1 MPALHRVLADHDLA
15 LLRLMA
21 ELWGVTL
28 AAGSQREAADE
39 LAARMLAPELAEE
52 VIGALPRDARAGFE
66 QLAREGRQL
75 LASFTRRYGELRAMG
90 AARRDRERPWANTPS
105 ASEVLWYRG
114 LIGRAFFDAGRGP
127 EEFVFIPD
135 DLRSLAYVANAA
147 QAPARPDPPGRP
159 APPLPE
165 GQPRAAGPGINAGG
179 GAAGSANAG
188 SPTAGGLNTSGIN
201 ASGDDA
207 VTLLAYL
214 QVVPLRLEAA
224 PGAAAG
230 APATLAP
237 ATHRAGLA
245 RFLRQPAALDFT
257 LHLLRRLSLA
267 EDGDAGEPVKLAPE
281 RVQPFLQASAP
292 ERARQLAEAWRDS
305 REWNDL
311 LAVPGLIFEGKSWR
325 NDPHAARQAILALL
339 AQVPAGQ
346 WWSLESF
353 VAAVKDR
360 QPDFQRP
367 AGDYDS
373 WYIRDASS
381 GAFLRGFENWDRV
394 DGALV
399 RWLLEQPLAGLGLVE
414 ISAGAPAGERP
425 SAGARAFRLTSYGAA
440 LLGLAGWPEAPEPA
454 SLEVT
459 AGAGGLVRAVAGEA
473 AALASGYDR
482 FQLARIGDWLP
493 PEPAEAGGLVY
504 PYRLSPASLARGA
517 RKGISPGRIL
527 TFLERAAAGQPGLPA
542 LAAALR
548 RWEQKGAEASLGEL
562 VVLRLASPE
571 LLASLRQ
578 APGLS
583 ALLGETLGP
592 AAVAVRRA
600 DLEQVQAALW
610 ELGIL
615 VDEAG

>member
-1 MPALHRVLADHDLA
+1 MPALHRILADHDLG
-15 LLRLMA
+15 LLRLIA

-28 AAGSQREAADE
+28 SAGNQREAADE
-39 LAARMLAPELAEE
+39 LAARMLAPALAEE
-52 VIGALPRDARAGFE
+52 VIDALPRDARAGFD

-90 AARRDRERPWANTPS
+90 AARRDRERPWANAPS

-147 QAPARPDPPGRP
+147 QTPARPDPPGRP

-165 GQPRAAGPGINAGG
+165 GQPRAPE
-179 GAAGSANAG
+179 
-188 SPTAGGLNTSGIN
+188 AGGLNASGLNASGINASGINASGIN

-214 QVVPLRLEAA
+214 QVVAVRLEAA
-224 PGAAAG
+224 PGAT
-230 APATLAP
+230 PALLAP

-245 RFLRQPAALDFT
+245 RFLRQPAALDFN
-257 LHLLRRLSLA
+257 LHLLRQLSLT
-267 EDGDAGEPVKLAPE
+267 EDAAGEPVKLAPE

-311 LAVPGLIFEGKSWR
+311 LALPGLIFEGKSWR

-339 AQVPAGQ
+339 AQVPVGQ

-373 WYIRDASS
+373 WYIRDANR

-399 RWLLEQPLAGLGLVE
+399 RWLLEQPLAGLGLLE
-414 ISAGAPAGERP
+414 FSGERP
-425 SAGARAFRLTSYGAA
+425 AARAFRLTPYGAA

-454 SLEVT
+454 PLEVA
-459 AGAGGLVRAVAGEA
+459 AGAGGLVRALAGEGAGPAQA
-473 AALASGYDR
+473 AASGYDR

-493 PEPAEAGGLVY
+493 PEPAAAASGANALVY
-504 PYRLSPASLARGA
+504 PYRLSPASLARAA
-517 RKGISPGRIL
+517 RKGISPGRVL

-548 RWEQKGAEASLGEL
+548 RWEQKGAEASLGER
-562 VVLRLASPE
+562 VVLRLATPE

-578 APGLS
+578 APGLGE
-583 ALLGETLGP
+583 LLGEALGP
-592 AAVAVRRA
+592 AAVAVRPA